1 MREYDLQI
9 IILTSYA
16 SASAKV
22 AMMSILKKVDW
33 DTWQCTITQKHLR
46 EYCKLS
52 ESTLKRA
59 LKELDKMGWIS
70 RHTERRGAK
79 NTPTIIKVN
88 TSALAKINM
97 TLVQNEPNHGVNMT
111 LVQNEPN
118 HGVNMTSPMGQN
130 EPNHEVKMN
139 HITMSNNI
147 NTIYNNIDNSK
158 SVVEIEGGKEYYR
171 ELYLSIY
178 NIDIEAPVN
187 YDAMSQDRLQAMY
200 DNEPTWLALSS
211 YEGRALHVE
220 LTKRASW
227 LAVPLSKSKAFFIA
241 EKKREG
247 V

>member
-97 TLVQNEPNHGVNMT
+97 TLGQNEPNHEVNMNLPIGQNEPNHGVN
-111 LVQNEPN
+111 
-118 HGVNMTSPMGQN
+118 
-130 EPNHEVKMN
+130 MN

-158 SVVEIEGGKEYYR
+158 AVVEIEGGKEYYR

-178 NIDIEAPVN
+178 NIDIETPAN
-187 YDAMSQDRLQAMY
+187 HDSMSQDRLQAMY
-200 DNEPTWLALSS
+200 DNEPTWIALSS

-227 LAVPLSKSKAFFIA
+227 LAVPLGKSKAFFMA

>member
-111 LVQNEPN
+111 SPIGQNEPN
-118 HGVNMTSPMGQN
+118 HG
-130 EPNHEVKMN
+130 VKMN

-158 SVVEIEGGKEYYR
+158 SVIEIEGGKEYYR

-178 NIDIEAPVN
+178 NIDIETPVN
-187 YDAMSQDRLQAMY
+187 HDAMSQDRLQAMY

-227 LAVPLSKSKAFFIA
+227 LAVPLGKSKAFFMA

>member
-88 TSALAKINM
+88 TSALAKI
-97 TLVQNEPNHGVNMT
+97 NMT

>member
-97 TLVQNEPNHGVNMT
+97 TLGQNEPNHEVNMNLTIGQNEPNHGVN
-111 LVQNEPN
+111 
-118 HGVNMTSPMGQN
+118 
-130 EPNHEVKMN
+130 MN

-158 SVVEIEGGKEYYR
+158 AVVEIEGGKEYYR

-178 NIDIEAPVN
+178 NIDIETPAN
-187 YDAMSQDRLQAMY
+187 HDSMSQDRLQAMY
-200 DNEPTWLALSS
+200 DNEPTWIALSS

-227 LAVPLSKSKAFFIA
+227 LAVPLGKSKAFFMA